1 MKALITGSEGFVG
14 KYLRAEL
21 EAHGYDVTGLDLAP
35 GEKTV
40 AVNLLEAEKVG
51 ALLEELQPEV
61 IFHLAGQAN
70 VGLSWKK
77 PVLTME
83 INLIAAVNLMDA
95 NTKKQSC
102 YKLCFRV
109 YVYFVLTLQIRF
121 SPHRNP
127 CTDTASRK

>member
-21 EAHGYDVTGLDLAP
+21 EAHGYNVTGLDLAP

-40 AVNLLEAEKVG
+40 AVNLLEAEKVD
-51 ALLEELQPEV
+51 ALLKELQPEV

-77 PVLTME
+77 P
-83 INLIAAVNLMDA
+83 
-95 NTKKQSC
+95 
-102 YKLCFRV
+102 
-109 YVYFVLTLQIRF
+109 
-121 SPHRNP
+121 
-127 CTDTASRK
+127 